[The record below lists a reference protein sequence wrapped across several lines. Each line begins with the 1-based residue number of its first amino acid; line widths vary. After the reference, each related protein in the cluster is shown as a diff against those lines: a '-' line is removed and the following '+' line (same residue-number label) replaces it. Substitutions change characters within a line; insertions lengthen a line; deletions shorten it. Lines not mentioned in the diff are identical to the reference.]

1 MDAGRRP
8 TWIVDFH
15 GRHRPRGH
23 VVVEVPGGQ
32 VVEHVPNSLDAVI
45 LACDRRPPGRL
56 SIAAHFA
63 NEPPGAMFKQKA
75 ALLYPF
81 FAIVLWAGNVIA
93 SRLSAHTIGPEA
105 ITFYRLLLAV
115 ALMSLFVARPAWQ
128 NRAAIWPHVG
138 QFAILGFLAMC
149 LFQCLSY
156 LAAETTTATNMA
168 VFTALTPLLT
178 VVISAVLLGEE
189 PTLGVVGGGVLSLA
203 GLIYLVSGGD
213 LSALLRGGVH
223 PGDALMLL
231 AAFVYALYGVLLK
244 RWNLPVTGW
253 QSTYMQALCALV
265 VMFPAFLATPAP
277 LRSLNMQTLP
287 LIGYAGGLASVVL
300 PFLWIRGVA
309 KLGPNRCAVFMNL
322 LPVLTAAAAI
332 GMLGEPVRVFHVIGG
347 GLALAGVACAQAFR
361 RPLIR
366 RPAQSAA

>member
-1 MDAGRRP
+1 
-8 TWIVDFH
+8 
-15 GRHRPRGH
+15 
-23 VVVEVPGGQ
+23 
-32 VVEHVPNSLDAVI
+32 
-45 LACDRRPPGRL
+45 
-56 SIAAHFA
+56 
-63 NEPPGAMFKQKA
+63 MFKQKI

-81 FAIVLWAGNVIA
+81 LAIVLWAGNVIA

-115 ALMSLFVARPAWQ
+115 ALMSLFVARTAWR

-138 QFAILGFLAMC
+138 QLAILGFLAMC

-178 VVISAVLLGEE
+178 VAISAVLLGEE
-189 PTLGVVGGGVLSLA
+189 PTLGIVGGGVLSLA

-213 LSALLRGGVH
+213 LSKLLRDGVH

-231 AAFVYALYGVLLK
+231 AALAYALYGVLLK

-265 VMFPAFLATPAP
+265 IMFPAFLATPAP
-277 LRSLNMQTLP
+277 MRSLNMQTLP

-300 PFLWIRGVA
+300 PFLWIRGVQ

-332 GMLGEPVRVFHVIGG
+332 LMLGEPVRVFHVIGG
-347 GLALAGVACAQAFR
+347 ALVLAGVACAQTLR

-366 RPAQSAA
+366 NATPSAA